1 MEMRM
6 NIEDE
11 LVELIILNAHDI
23 PENICREEI
32 INLRLIE
39 DLNYDSVD
47 FVNLIVAI
55 EERWMI
61 ELSDINLLSSK
72 MNNIQELYELIKDV
86 IDNRILGE

>member
-1 MEMRM
+1 M

>member
-1 MEMRM
+1 M

-61 ELSDINLLSSK
+61 ELNDINLLSSK
-72 MNNIQELYELIKDV
+72 MNNIQELYELIKDI
-86 IDNRILGE
+86 IDNRILEE